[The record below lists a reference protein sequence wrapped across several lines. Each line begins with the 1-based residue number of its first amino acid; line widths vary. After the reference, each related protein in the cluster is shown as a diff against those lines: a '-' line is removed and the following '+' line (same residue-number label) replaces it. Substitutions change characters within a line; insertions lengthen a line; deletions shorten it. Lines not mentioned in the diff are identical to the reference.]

1 MTAFADR
8 LPGSLRGAVVP
19 RWLPAVLGALAWP
32 AGAVLLPNGAPAG
45 VVLIGAILGSA
56 SALTAVG
63 LVLVWRSARLVNFA
77 VAAMGAATGLS
88 AIRLHTAW
96 GWPYPVAL
104 AIGVIAGTVTGVV
117 VEFAVIR
124 RFVNAPRLVAT
135 VATLGLAQ
143 LLGGVELLAPPAI
156 FGDNTGDPTVG
167 GFETPLSHYTF
178 RVGAHLLDG
187 NHVLIAIAAPL
198 MVAALW
204 WFLRR
209 SLVGTAIRGAAQ
221 NRDWARLIG
230 IDVAKLSLA
239 VWSVAGA
246 FAAATYLLQA
256 PFVGTS
262 PQATAGPTALMIPLA
277 AALVAR
283 LESIPVAF
291 GSAIGLGALDQV
303 VRWNATRTPA
313 LSDVVILGVILLAL
327 STRRGRQARTID
339 DGGMRILPPRRR
351 TERRWSPEL
360 LGAAQ
365 VGAVGCA
372 LVAAVAIPRVI
383 GDSWAYTLAIAAVW
397 AMVAVSTVVVTGW
410 TGQLSLGQFA
420 FVGLAATVAGNL
432 VERRVDFF
440 VVVAVAAAT
449 GMVAAAVVGLPALR
463 IRGPFLGIAT
473 LAFALAVDSYL
484 LNPNYFP
491 DLLPDSLD
499 RPVLLGRWTLE
510 SEQNLLA
517 VTLVALVGAVVA
529 AASVRR
535 SRSGRHL
542 LAARDNPN
550 ALAAQ
555 GASSR
560 IAALKGF
567 VLSGAITGVAGA
579 LHVLLLRG
587 VRVGTYRPVVSVE
600 SFASTTIGGLT
611 SLWGS
616 VLATFGLRAASDAMS
631 AEVRLVTMGV
641 GVLLVLWLVPGGLAA
656 LVSSGLPKA
665 WPGWLRRGGRDA
677 APTAGTTPVAT
688 AGTTDAALASAGLDV
703 AFGRL
708 QVLFDVDITVAEG
721 ELLALL
727 GTNGAGKST
736 WLKAVMG
743 LVPSSGTIAVGGERV
758 SPVPE
763 AMVRSGVALMMG
775 GASTFAELTVDEHLR
790 LAGWTRRH
798 DPAAHADNA
807 ASMLERFPALARR
820 HDSAAGNLSGG
831 EQQQLAL
838 AQALLLCPRVL
849 LIDELSLGLAP
860 SIVGQLIAVLRRL
873 HDEGTTIVIVEQSV
887 NVATALADR
896 AVFMEKGQVRFTG
909 PTKELA
915 ERPDLLRSI
924 FFAASDADDSAA
936 SPPVSRVVVPAEPR
950 ASGRDAHD
958 TRAVQAA
965 GIEAAGVEAAGVQ
978 AAGIACRGVT
988 KRFGGLLALHDVDLD
1003 VRPGEIVGLIGQN
1016 GAGKSTLLDCL
1027 GGFQPIDGGSVELRG
1042 RDVTAWSS
1050 WERALAGIG
1059 RSFQDA
1065 RLFPAL
1071 TVAETVS
1078 IARERHVA
1086 NRSMFADAFR
1096 QPRSWSAEAETAEV
1110 VERLLD
1116 ELGLDRYRDEYTTV
1130 LSTGTRRVVEM
1141 ACLLAS
1147 EASVLLLDEPSAGV
1161 AQRESEALVPLL
1173 RRVRDQTGAAV
1184 VIVEHDMPLLRL
1196 VCDRLVAMVSGTVI
1210 AQGTPDEVLSHHA
1223 VIASYL
1229 GDDRVAVER
1238 SGAGLVTT

>member
-1 MTAFADR
+1 
-8 LPGSLRGAVVP
+8 
-19 RWLPAVLGALAWP
+19 
-32 AGAVLLPNGAPAG
+32 
-45 VVLIGAILGSA
+45 
-56 SALTAVG
+56 
-63 LVLVWRSARLVNFA
+63 
-77 VAAMGAATGLS
+77 
-88 AIRLHTAW
+88 
-96 GWPYPVAL
+96 
-104 AIGVIAGTVTGVV
+104 
-117 VEFAVIR
+117 
-124 RFVNAPRLVAT
+124 
-135 VATLGLAQ
+135 
-143 LLGGVELLAPPAI
+143 
-156 FGDNTGDPTVG
+156 
-167 GFETPLSHYTF
+167 
-178 RVGAHLLDG
+178 
-187 NHVLIAIAAPL
+187 
-198 MVAALW
+198 
-204 WFLRR
+204 
-209 SLVGTAIRGAAQ
+209 
-221 NRDWARLIG
+221 
-230 IDVAKLSLA
+230 
-239 VWSVAGA
+239 
-246 FAAATYLLQA
+246 
-256 PFVGTS
+256 
-262 PQATAGPTALMIPLA
+262 
-277 AALVAR
+277 
-283 LESIPVAF
+283 
-291 GSAIGLGALDQV
+291 
-303 VRWNATRTPA
+303 
-313 LSDVVILGVILLAL
+313 
-327 STRRGRQARTID
+327 
-339 DGGMRILPPRRR
+339 
-351 TERRWSPEL
+351 
-360 LGAAQ
+360 
-365 VGAVGCA
+365 
-372 LVAAVAIPRVI
+372 
-383 GDSWAYTLAIAAVW
+383 
-397 AMVAVSTVVVTGW
+397 
-410 TGQLSLGQFA
+410 
-420 FVGLAATVAGNL
+420 
-432 VERRVDFF
+432 
-440 VVVAVAAAT
+440 
-449 GMVAAAVVGLPALR
+449 
-463 IRGPFLGIAT
+463 
-473 LAFALAVDSYL
+473 
-484 LNPNYFP
+484 
-491 DLLPDSLD
+491 
-499 RPVLLGRWTLE
+499 
-510 SEQNLLA
+510 
-517 VTLVALVGAVVA
+517 
-529 AASVRR
+529 
-535 SRSGRHL
+535 
-542 LAARDNPN
+542 
-550 ALAAQ
+550 
-555 GASSR
+555 
-560 IAALKGF
+560 
-567 VLSGAITGVAGA
+567 
-579 LHVLLLRG
+579 
-587 VRVGTYRPVVSVE
+587 
-600 SFASTTIGGLT
+600 
-611 SLWGS
+611 
-616 VLATFGLRAASDAMS
+616 
-631 AEVRLVTMGV
+631 
-641 GVLLVLWLVPGGLAA
+641 
-656 LVSSGLPKA
+656 
-665 WPGWLRRGGRDA
+665 
-677 APTAGTTPVAT
+677 
-688 AGTTDAALASAGLDV
+688 
-703 AFGRL
+703 
-708 QVLFDVDITVAEG
+708 
-721 ELLALL
+721 
-727 GTNGAGKST
+727 
-736 WLKAVMG
+736 
-743 LVPSSGTIAVGGERV
+743 
-758 SPVPE
+758 
-763 AMVRSGVALMMG
+763 
-775 GASTFAELTVDEHLR
+775 
-790 LAGWTRRH
+790 
-798 DPAAHADNA
+798 
-807 ASMLERFPALARR
+807 MLERFPALARR

-860 SIVGQLIAVLRRL
+860 SIVGELIAVLRRL

-1184 VIVEHDMPLLRL
+1184 VIVEHDMPLL
-1196 VCDRLVAMVSGTVI
+1196 ASGTVI